1 MSDKQREQELLFA
14 KTLASVTKC
23 AKEQNNVVSREQV
36 QEAFSALSLSEEQLQ
51 MVLDYLKAHKIGV
64 GEPVDPDDYLT
75 DDDRDYLAM
84 YLEDLKGLGT
94 VSDGEKEAFT
104 LSAMAGERA
113 AQQKLIE
120 IYLPQVVEV
129 ARLYAGQGVFM
140 EDLIGE
146 GNMALT
152 QGVELLGCAETTEEA
167 DGILGKLMMDAMEEL
182 IQENGAEDDGGR
194 ELAGRAD
201 KLYQQ
206 AKELSE
212 SLLRK
217 VTVEELSRENGMDVD
232 EIRDILQAMG
242 GKMDYMETGEADGE

>member
-1 MSDKQREQELLFA
+1 
-14 KTLASVTKC
+14 
-23 AKEQNNVVSREQV
+23 
-36 QEAFSALSLSEEQLQ
+36 
-51 MVLDYLKAHKIGV
+51 
-64 GEPVDPDDYLT
+64 
-75 DDDRDYLAM
+75 
-84 YLEDLKGLGT
+84 
-94 VSDGEKEAFT
+94 
-104 LSAMAGERA
+104 
-113 AQQKLIE
+113 
-120 IYLPQVVEV
+120 
-129 ARLYAGQGVFM
+129 
-140 EDLIGE
+140 
-146 GNMALT
+146 
-152 QGVELLGCAETTEEA
+152 
-167 DGILGKLMMDAMEEL
+167 MMDAMEEL